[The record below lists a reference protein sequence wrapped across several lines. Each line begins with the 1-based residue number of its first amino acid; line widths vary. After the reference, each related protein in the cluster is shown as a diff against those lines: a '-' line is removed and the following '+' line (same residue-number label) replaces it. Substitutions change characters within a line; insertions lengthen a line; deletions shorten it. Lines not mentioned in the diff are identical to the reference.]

1 MKTRRLGA
9 IGESE
14 ARTQRASERGQAVEC
29 FVSLAVLRAPGTA
42 APRIALNRLKDS
54 QHRREEEM

>member
-14 ARTQRASERGQAVEC
+14 ARTQCLVRSSATGEAEDAAQEPTQRASERGQVVEC
-29 FVSLAVLRAPGTA
+29 FVLLELPSVR
-42 APRIALNRLKDS
+42 
-54 QHRREEEM
+54 